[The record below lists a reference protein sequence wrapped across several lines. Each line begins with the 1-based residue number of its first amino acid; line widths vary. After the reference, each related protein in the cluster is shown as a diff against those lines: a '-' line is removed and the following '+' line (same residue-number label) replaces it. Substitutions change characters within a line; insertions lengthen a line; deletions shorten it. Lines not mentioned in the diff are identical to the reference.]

1 MITIIGNTQNKAN
14 SATKVNPRVIK
25 PNKICPAKPFEVIR
39 ILSEIQR
46 KIIVNNSKIVKNG
59 HNQAAKVAL

>member
-1 MITIIGNTQNKAN
+1 MIGNTQNKAN
-14 SATKVNPRVIK
+14 SASNVKPKVIK

-39 ILSEIQR
+39 ILREIQR
-46 KIIVNNSKIVKNG
+46 KIIVNNSKIVKKG